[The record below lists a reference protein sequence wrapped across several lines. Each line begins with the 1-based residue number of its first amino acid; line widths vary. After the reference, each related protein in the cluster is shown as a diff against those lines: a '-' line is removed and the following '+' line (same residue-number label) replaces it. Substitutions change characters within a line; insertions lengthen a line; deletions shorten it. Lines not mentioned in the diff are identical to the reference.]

1 MFQEVVM
8 EISQALKAMSHPT
21 RLRMVE
27 LLLQRRMCVRSLARH
42 FEVSAP
48 TVSVHLKVLKN
59 AGLIIGE
66 KKSYYMHYRVIR
78 ENIEEL
84 SQFFSALSVTPPL
97 PQQCCQK
104 SGSCHCKCHSKK
116 D

>member
-1 MFQEVVM
+1 M
-8 EISQALKAMSHPT
+8 EISQALKAMSHPV
-21 RLRMVE
+21 RLQMIE

-42 FEVSAP
+42 FEVSEP
-48 TVSVHLKVLKN
+48 TISVHLKVLKN

-84 SQFFSALSVTPPL
+84 SRFFSALSATPSL

>member
-1 MFQEVVM
+1 M
-8 EISQALKAMSHPT
+8 EISQALKAMSHPV
-21 RLRMVE
+21 RLQMVE

-42 FEVSAP
+42 FDVSEP

-84 SQFFSALSVTPPL
+84 SQFFSALSATPAL

-104 SGSCHCKCHSKK
+104 SGFCHCKCHSKK

>member
-1 MFQEVVM
+1 MD
-8 EISQALKAMSHPT
+8 ILQALKAMSHPV
-21 RLRMVE
+21 RVQMVG

-42 FEVSAP
+42 FEVSEP

-84 SQFFSALSVTPPL
+84 SQFFSALSATPAL
-97 PQQCCQK
+97 PQQCCKQN
-104 SGSCHCKCHSKK
+104 SSCHCKCHSKK

>member
-1 MFQEVVM
+1 MFQEIVM
-8 EISQALKAMSHPT
+8 EISQALKAMSHPI

>member
-1 MFQEVVM
+1 M
-8 EISQALKAMSHPT
+8 EIAQALKAMSHPI
-21 RLRMVE
+21 RLQMVE

-42 FEVSAP
+42 FEVSEP
-48 TVSVHLKVLKN
+48 TISVHLKVLKT
-59 AGLIIGE
+59 AGLLVGE
-66 KKSYYMHYRVIR
+66 KKSYYMHYQVVR

-84 SQFFSALSVTPPL
+84 SLFFSKLSETPAL

-104 SGSCHCKCHSKK
+104 TGSCHCKCHSKE

>member
-1 MFQEVVM
+1 M
-8 EISQALKAMSHPT
+8 EIAQALKAMSHPI
-21 RLRMVE
+21 RLQMVE

-42 FEVSAP
+42 FEVSEP
-48 TVSVHLKVLKN
+48 TISVHLKVLKT
-59 AGLIIGE
+59 AGLLVGE
-66 KKSYYMHYRVIR
+66 KKSYYMHYRVVR

-84 SQFFSALSVTPPL
+84 SLFFSKLSETPAL

-104 SGSCHCKCHSKK
+104 TGSCHCKCYSKE

>member
-1 MFQEVVM
+1 MV
-8 EISQALKAMSHPT
+8 ISQALKAMSHPV
-21 RLRMVE
+21 RLQIVE

-42 FEVSAP
+42 FEVSEP
-48 TVSVHLKVLKN
+48 TISVHLKVLKN

-66 KKSYYMHYRVIR
+66 KKSYYMHYQVVR

-84 SQFFSALSVTPPL
+84 SLFFSKLSETPAL

>member
-1 MFQEVVM
+1 M
-8 EISQALKAMSHPT
+8 ETAQALKAMSHPI
-21 RLRMVE
+21 RLQMVE

-42 FEVSAP
+42 FEVSEP
-48 TVSVHLKVLKN
+48 TISVHLKVLKN

-84 SQFFSALSVTPPL
+84 SQFFSALSATPAL

>member
-1 MFQEVVM
+1 M
-8 EISQALKAMSHPT
+8 EISQALKAMSHPV
-21 RLRMVE
+21 RLQMVE

-42 FEVSAP
+42 FEVSEP

-66 KKSYYMHYRVIR
+66 KKSYYMHYQVVR

-84 SQFFSALSVTPPL
+84 SQFFSVLSATPAL

>member
-1 MFQEVVM
+1 M
-8 EISQALKAMSHPT
+8 EISQALKAMSHPV
-21 RLRMVE
+21 RLQMVE

-42 FEVSAP
+42 FEVSEP
-48 TVSVHLKVLKN
+48 TISIHLKVLKN

-84 SQFFSALSVTPPL
+84 SQFFSTLSATPAL

-104 SGSCHCKCHSKK
+104 SGACHCKCHSKK

>member
-1 MFQEVVM
+1 MD
-8 EISQALKAMSHPT
+8 ILQAVKAMSHPV
-21 RLRMVE
+21 RLQMVE

-42 FEVSAP
+42 FEVSEP

-66 KKSYYMHYRVIR
+66 KKSYYMHYRVVR
-78 ENIEEL
+78 KNIEEL
-84 SQFFSALSVTPPL
+84 SQFFSALSTTPAL

-104 SGSCHCKCHSKK
+104 NGSCHCKCHSKK

>member
-1 MFQEVVM
+1 MD
-8 EISQALKAMSHPT
+8 ILQALKAMSHPV
-21 RLRMVE
+21 RLQMVE

-42 FEVSAP
+42 FEVSEP

-59 AGLIIGE
+59 AGLIVGE

-84 SQFFSALSVTPPL
+84 SQFFSALSTTPAL
-97 PQQCCQK
+97 PPQCGQK
-104 SGSCHCKCHSKK
+104 SGACHCKCHSKK

>member
-1 MFQEVVM
+1 MD
-8 EISQALKAMSHPT
+8 ILQALKAMSHPV
-21 RLRMVE
+21 RLQMVE

-42 FEVSAP
+42 FEVSEP

-66 KKSYYMHYRVIR
+66 KKSYYMYYRVIR

-84 SQFFSALSVTPPL
+84 SQFFSALSATPAL

>member
-1 MFQEVVM
+1 M
-8 EISQALKAMSHPT
+8 EISQILKAMSHPV
-21 RLRMVE
+21 RLQMVE
-27 LLLQRRMCVRSLARH
+27 LLMQRRMCVRSLARH
-42 FEVSAP
+42 FEVSEP
-48 TVSVHLKVLKN
+48 TLSVHLKVLKN
-59 AGLIIGE
+59 AGLIVGE

-84 SQFFSALSVTPPL
+84 SQFFSALSTTSAL

>member
-1 MFQEVVM
+1 M
-8 EISQALKAMSHPT
+8 EIVQALKAMSHPI
-21 RLRMVE
+21 RLQMVE

-42 FEVSAP
+42 FEVSEP
-48 TVSVHLKVLKN
+48 TISVHLKVLRT

-78 ENIEEL
+78 KNIEEL
-84 SQFFSALSVTPPL
+84 SQFFSKLAATPALQ
-97 PQQCCQK
+97 QQCCQK
-104 SGSCHCKCHSKK
+104 TGSCHCKCHSKK

>member
-1 MFQEVVM
+1 M

>member
-1 MFQEVVM
+1 M
-8 EISQALKAMSHPT
+8 EISQALKAMSHPI

>member
-1 MFQEVVM
+1 M

-42 FEVSAP
+42 FEVSEP